1 MLHLLLSSAYAQSLA
16 YGPCD
21 PAKSPYSGKQIS
33 VPITPTLSQS
43 PIVISG
49 NVVII
54 DGCTFGVT
62 NFIFYNAGESYWI
75 GAVDNGTVGA
85 TLSDQFVYPAANPAN
100 YNFTL
105 TKKAG
110 AQTNFYM
117 FNQFRLFEINSKT
130 IIATATLP
138 YSVGSSSSSGSTVS
152 GSTATTTSTKSGANT
167 KGTVSLVAL
176 AITFAFVQF
185 LV

>member
-1 MLHLLLSSAYAQSLA
+1 MLSLLVSFASAQSLA

-21 PAKSPYSGKQIS
+21 PAKSPYTGKQVS
-33 VPITPTLSQS
+33 VPITPTLTQT

-49 NVVII
+49 NIGII

-75 GAVDNGTVGA
+75 GAIDNGTIGA

-105 TKKAG
+105 TKKPG
-110 AQTNFYM
+110 AATNFYM
-117 FNQFRLFEINSKT
+117 FNQFRLYEINSKT

-138 YSVGSSSSSGSTVS
+138 YTVGSSSSSGSTQAS
-152 GSTATTTSTKSGANT
+152 ASASTTSTKSEAYSR
-167 KGTVSLVAL
+167 GTVSLVAL
-176 AITFAFVQF
+176 GLTFGFVQL